1 MQENIYSKYF
11 KYYSEIRPLIDFLYY
26 DINGENENTLNSNGC
41 LCGSGTTVIGF
52 LPYNKISICHEGF
65 TSLIDDYKKYASN
78 SKRIDKGTIEFD
90 NFIQEQKNK
99 YCLTEEQ
106 YKEYE
111 YQIDKYYQN
120 DSKARLTN
128 ITSSILVLAM
138 CGQIDKRYLSQREA
152 LKAARM
158 IFNHTAYCIK
168 SNYNVTGSITLVPF
182 GEIRL
187 LCNGAL
193 DYLK

>member
-11 KYYSEIRPLIDFLYY
+11 KYYSEIRPLSDFLYY
-26 DINGENENTLNSNGC
+26 NINGENENTLNSNGC

-111 YQIDKYYQN
+111 YQIDKYY
-120 DSKARLTN
+120 
-128 ITSSILVLAM
+128 
-138 CGQIDKRYLSQREA
+138 
-152 LKAARM
+152 
-158 IFNHTAYCIK
+158 
-168 SNYNVTGSITLVPF
+168 
-182 GEIRL
+182 
-187 LCNGAL
+187 
-193 DYLK
+193 

>member
-1 MQENIYSKYF
+1 M
-11 KYYSEIRPLIDFLYY
+11 
-26 DINGENENTLNSNGC
+26 LN
-41 LCGSGTTVIGF
+41 LF
-52 LPYNKISICHEGF
+52 
-65 TSLIDDYKKYASN
+65 A
-78 SKRIDKGTIEFD
+78 
-90 NFIQEQKNK
+90 FIT
-99 YCLTEEQ
+99 TEEQ

-158 IFNHTAYCIK
+158 IFNHTAYCLK

-193 DYLK
+193 DYLE